1 MNQCYPAIFYSKFPI
16 KTLTQINL
24 INKQL
29 LDRGQKQKLQK
40 VGYKHYKT
48 CQFTYL
54 LYLAMQQ
61 IRLAGPLVPRECITG
76 TSPVSLSNI
85 GSLIGLILVYDVTIM
100 KQDQIRT

>member
-1 MNQCYPAIFYSKFPI
+1 MKLLINQCYPAIFYSEFPI

-24 INKQL
+24 IYKLL
-29 LDRGQKQKLQK
+29 LDRRQKQQKLQK

-61 IRLAGPLVPRECITG
+61 IRLAEPLVPRACITR
-76 TSPVSLSNI
+76 TSPVSL
-85 GSLIGLILVYDVTIM
+85 
-100 KQDQIRT
+100 

>member
-1 MNQCYPAIFYSKFPI
+1 MKLFSIEKSVLSCYIYSEFPI

-24 INKQL
+24 NYKQL
-29 LDRGQKQKLQK
+29 FDRRQKQKLQK

-54 LYLAMQQ
+54 LYLAIQQ
-61 IRLAGPLVPRECITG
+61 IRLAEPLVPPACITG

-85 GSLIGLILVYDVTIM
+85 GSLVTLH
-100 KQDQIRT
+100 KK